1 MRAGRRGTIAG
12 LISMLTLACGVDGGR
27 THDET
32 DVLQALEGY
41 FAAFRA
47 KDATQ
52 LKLFTTPDFVLYE
65 GGYPIERDRWL
76 QTWDSLEPVSA
87 QHRFREMEITVFGD
101 VARLSYVLEWLDDG
115 EVSTMGRETAV
126 AVNADDQWR
135 FSHFHS
141 SWFPPV
147 LSLDTGT
154 LEEYVGIYRSD
165 SDGVSFRLRVG
176 RDRDRLYLERDDGG
190 VLEADLTRLQLFPEG
205 EDRLYLEVN
214 SNRVIMHR
222 DQQGNV
228 VSMVYHPFLQW
239 NATYRWT
246 RIPSRSESR

>member
-1 MRAGRRGTIAG
+1 MRAGTRETIAG
-12 LISMLTLACGVDGGR
+12 LMSMLTFACGADGGW

-32 DVLQALEGY
+32 DVLEALEGY

-76 QTWDSLEPVSA
+76 ETWDSLEPVSA
-87 QHRFREMEITVFGD
+87 QHRFRDMEVTVFGD
-101 VARLSYVLEWLDDG
+101 VARLSYVLEWLDDE
-115 EVSTMGRETAV
+115 EVATPGRETGV
-126 AVNADDQWR
+126 AVKANDRWR

-147 LSLDTGT
+147 LSLDSGT

-165 SDGVSFRLRVG
+165 SGGVSFRLRVR
-176 RDRDRLYLERDDGG
+176 RDGDRLYLERDDGG
-190 VLEADLTRLQLFPEG
+190 VLQADLTRLQLFPEG
-205 EDRLYLEVN
+205 EDRFYLEVTT
-214 SNRVIMHR
+214 NRVIMHR

-228 VSMVYHPFLQW
+228 VSMVFHPFLLW
-239 NATYRWT
+239 NTTYRWT
-246 RIPSRSESR
+246 RISSHSESR